1 MTKEQLDAL
10 ENLLAEATPAPWD
23 VYVQPVESRSHAAEE
38 LHDLVLG
45 TPMFSAQLPM
55 LTAPNGLCPAVTGV
69 GTDGVPNA
77 HAIVALR
84 NAAPELLAGMRELEG
99 LREERARLAEAW
111 GRWTRL
117 TECPTSVR
125 EVKAIL
131 DAIESETRGTAT
143 P

>member
-1 MTKEQLDAL
+1 MTEIEEIDAL
-10 ENLLAEATPAPWD
+10 ESLLAEATPAPWD

-84 NAAPELLAGMRELEG
+84 NAAPELLAGMRELER
-99 LREERARLAEAW
+99 LKEERKRLGQLMRTDSAP
-111 GRWTRL
+111 WTGVSSALMGALNTVER
-117 TECPTSVR
+117 
-125 EVKAIL
+125 
-131 DAIESETRGTAT
+131 ETREKSE
-143 P
+143 